1 MPLGSQRG
9 RPWGPSSFPHPPP
22 PVRPKLSKGRLSGLH
37 SDPSGDLFY
46 PPCPPPPEVWQAVVW
61 TLVPALRLRTHQRGR
76 LCAGHREGVQGVG
89 LAGPGLA
96 SGGCSVP
103 RPGSGLSLLYFS
115 VVKFVLLAGA
125 SMRGEWGDKQ
135 LGQNCVGASQPG
147 RPQGPGG
154 CQLPCSIPARSSV
167 SEVPGLE
174 RSHST
179 AEVQPL
185 LRHPQPSP
193 GSGRLL
199 LPGRRGGRA
208 HAGRTSVMSTG
219 PWPFLASRPLWSQR
233 ERPPLAPAQL
243 ASLKPQCRV
252 DWPSSSAWLLSRAC
266 PLGAL
271 AKASPSTLSP
281 GDPCPS
287 KPVCP
292 HTFPSSLGLPGA
304 LLWDPSSGSEAPG

>member
-147 RPQGPGG
+147 GPLCAQGAPRGPEG
-154 CQLPCSIPARSSV
+154 VNCPAPSLQGARSQRCQDS
-167 SEVPGLE
+167 
-174 RSHST
+174 
-179 AEVQPL
+179 
-185 LRHPQPSP
+185 
-193 GSGRLL
+193 SG
-199 LPGRRGGRA
+199 
-208 HAGRTSVMSTG
+208 HT
-219 PWPFLASRPLWSQR
+219 
-233 ERPPLAPAQL
+233 AQL
-243 ASLKPQCRV
+243 KSS
-252 DWPSSSAWLLSRAC
+252 PSSATRSPRPGQGDFC
-266 PLGAL
+266 CLGV
-271 AKASPSTLSP
+271 
-281 GDPCPS
+281 G
-287 KPVCP
+287 VGG
-292 HTFPSSLGLPGA
+292 HTQGGPQ
-304 LLWDPSSGSEAPG
+304 